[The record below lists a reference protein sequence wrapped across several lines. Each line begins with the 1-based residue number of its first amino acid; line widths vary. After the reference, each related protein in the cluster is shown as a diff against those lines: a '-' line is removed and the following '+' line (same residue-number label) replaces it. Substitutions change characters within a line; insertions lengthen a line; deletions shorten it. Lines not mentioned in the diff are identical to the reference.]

1 MYDIK
6 DIKVGYLLDP
16 AEDGELKALNAEVV
30 MAGIA
35 KLLFTLLL
43 N

>member
-1 MYDIK
+1 MTDHLIN
-6 DIKVGYLLDP
+6 LL
-16 AEDGELKALNAEVV
+16 AGWAGELKALYACCVV
-30 MAGIA
+30 MDGGDA